1 MIRNSI
7 ASVARGFAMGAADV
21 VPGVSGGTI
30 ALVLGIYERL
40 VGSVR
45 SGSSALGSI
54 VKGDL
59 AGFKRWMA
67 AVEWGFIIPL
77 GGGILVAVVSLA
89 HLIKNLLHDEPVV
102 MASLFVGLVGGSI
115 VIAWRMIRA
124 TSLNLIWLATGI
136 AVAVFI
142 VLGLQSGTT
151 EDTVSQLADPALL
164 AFFGSGAIAICA
176 MILPGISGSL
186 ILVML
191 GMYSAVLGAVT
202 DRDFAGLG
210 MFALGAVIG
219 LALFSQVLHRAL
231 TRHHDIVMASLV
243 GLMAG
248 SLRVLWPWPLGVDST
263 RLGSPDSDVGLAIAM
278 AGVGIAL
285 VMVIARIAVRVNRA
299 EVASDTRT
307 V

>member
-89 HLIKNLLHDEPVV
+89 HLIENLLHDEPVV

-176 MILPGISGSL
+176 MILPGISGSF